1 MRSER
6 TKGLLTKAV
15 LMVSLLFGVVAVTGT
30 TAEAQHWRRGNGRV
44 VVVQPR
50 FGFGRPFYPYRYGF
64 YGSYYFPSTH
74 VTEGQG
80 YKDGLDD
87 GKHDAKHNKGYDPQ
101 QHSDY
106 KNAQTSAYLEGYT
119 RGYAEGFGMRS
130 GD

>member
-1 MRSER
+1 MRS
-6 TKGLLTKAV
+6 KGLLTKAV

-30 TAEAQHWRRGNGRV
+30 TAEAQHFRRGGTV
-44 VVVQPR
+44 VVAPR
-50 FGFGRPFYPYRYGF
+50 VFINRRPFFRPWYG
-64 YGSYYFPSTH
+64 YGYGYYGYFPSTH

-87 GKHDAKHNKGYDPQ
+87 GKGDAKHHKGYDPQ
-101 QHSDY
+101 RHNDY
-106 KNAQTSAYLEGYT
+106 KNAETSAYLDGYT